1 MIKHFLLL
9 LLVLAQ
15 TLYAAA
21 GLEAAEIPPKPQ
33 TGSNIYVQDYAD
45 VISPASEK
53 IIYSIGRELDSKTTA
68 QVAVL
73 TVPTLDGEPLK
84 AMRLKCCAAGASAAV
99 IKITVC

>member
-9 LLVLAQ
+9 LLVLSQ

-33 TGSNIYVQDYAD
+33 AGTNIYVQDYAD

-53 IIYSIGRELDSKTTA
+53 
-68 QVAVL
+68 
-73 TVPTLDGEPLK
+73 
-84 AMRLKCCAAGASAAV
+84 
-99 IKITVC
+99 